1 MKILK
6 KIFTRTKKGI
16 TLPEI
21 MASLAIISIMGAAGT
36 QNVLKYLTEA
46 RINATIQEMQSM
58 RDAIMEYQRENFGET
73 VSTVTTL
80 VTYDYLNQGIT
91 DAPDSSLETDYKEDA
106 WDEDYEFVWPTIND
120 RGYIASAGPDGIL
133 DADNGGDALAISDDD
148 IVIGLEKIV
157 N

>member
-6 KIFTRTKKGI
+6 KIFVRTKKGI

-91 DAPDSSLETDYKEDA
+91 DAPDSSLKTNYKKDA
-106 WDEDYEFVWPTIND
+106 WDEDYEFSWPTLTL

-133 DADNGGDALAISDDD
+133 DADNGGVEESNDD